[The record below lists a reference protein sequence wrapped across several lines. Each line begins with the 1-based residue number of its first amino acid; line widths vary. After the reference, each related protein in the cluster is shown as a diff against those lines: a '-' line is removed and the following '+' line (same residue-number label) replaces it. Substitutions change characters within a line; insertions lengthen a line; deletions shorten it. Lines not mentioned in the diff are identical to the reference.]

1 MSQEASMSQVTIRGV
16 DAAMG
21 RVLKSEARRR
31 KTSVNRTVLALIR
44 EAMGQAENPVDKKRA
59 FDDLDHLAGTWKEK
73 DAAQFLR
80 ALADQRAIDDE
91 MWP

>member
-1 MSQEASMSQVTIRGV
+1 MSQVTIRGV

-31 KTSVNRTVLALIR
+31 RTSVNRTVLALIR
-44 EAMGQAENPVDKKRA
+44 EAVGQAERPEGEQRA

-73 DAAQFLR
+73 DAAEFLR
-80 ALADQRAIDDE
+80 ALADQRAIDGG